1 MEKSIQPPFV
11 ADSNTV
17 IITIIFH
24 HLKLNAYSTPV
35 GYNHNQPPTDT
46 MRATSSRALMS
57 ALLAT
62 TYLLSICPE
71 FAYGSTQVVYIEND
85 ESDPASSLDE
95 RSHLRTVT
103 AGDDSHRRHLSF
115 WGGLLSKFSLS

>member
-1 MEKSIQPPFV
+1 
-11 ADSNTV
+11 
-17 IITIIFH
+17 
-24 HLKLNAYSTPV
+24 
-35 GYNHNQPPTDT
+35 
-46 MRATSSRALMS
+46 MS
-57 ALLAT
+57 ALIAT

-71 FAYGSTQVVYIEND
+71 FAYGSTQVIYIEND